1 MAGISKKNEGRIS
14 LALKPS
20 TAKALR
26 QLAYLAD
33 KSTND
38 YISKILDNV
47 VERNAAILQEFQTI
61 EIKARQAVQ
70 SDLDTAQD

>member
-14 LALKPS
+14 LALKPA

-33 KSTND
+33 KSVND

-61 EIKARQAVQ
+61 ELKARQAVQ

>member
-1 MAGISKKNEGRIS
+1 MAGIAPKNEGRIS
-14 LALKPS
+14 LALKPA

-33 KSTND
+33 KSVND